1 VEEMLEQGIIQPSRS
16 AYSSPVLLVRK
27 KDGSWRFCVDY
38 RALNTITVK
47 DRYPIPVIEELLDEL
62 TGSAYFSKLDLRAG
76 YHQIRVDPGDV
87 HKTAFRTHDG
97 HYEFRVM
104 PFGLTNAPA
113 TFQGLMND
121 LFRPLLRRYVL
132 VFFDDILVYS
142 RNWGEHLRHVREV
155 LDILRQNQLKV
166 KMSKCLWGESR
177 VEYLGHII
185 SAKGVEADPSKI
197 KNMVDW
203 PIPTNQREL
212 RGFLGLT
219 GYYRRFV
226 ANYGK
231 IAAPLTSLLRKGGF
245 QWTGKATEAFEALK
259 TAMSTAPVLALP
271 DFGKPFVVE
280 CDASGE
286 GIGAVLMQEGRP
298 VAYMSKALSNQS
310 RQLSTYERE
319 MLAILHAVTKWRPYL
334 IGQRFT
340 IRTDQR
346 SLPYFMEQRVHT
358 PAQQRWVT
366 KLLGYDY
373 ELVYKKGIE
382 NRAADALSR
391 QPDTS
396 ELASF
401 SAPTS
406 LISSDLWRTKAEDHT
421 MEELESRCKDRFPNF
436 KP

>member
-1 VEEMLEQGIIQPSRS
+1 M
-16 AYSSPVLLVRK
+16 LLVRK
-27 KDGSWRFCVDY
+27 KDGTWRFCVDY
-38 RALNTITVK
+38 RALNAITVK

-62 TGSAYFSKLDLRAG
+62 TGAAYFSKLDLRAG
-76 YHQIRVDPGDV
+76 YHQIRVDPADI

-121 LFRPLLRRYVL
+121 FFRPLLRRYVL

-142 RNWGEHLRHVREV
+142 RTMEDHLRHVREV
-155 LDILRQNQLKV
+155 LEILRENELKV
-166 KMSKCLWGESR
+166 KMSKCLWAEPR

-185 SAKGVEADPSKI
+185 SAAGVEADPGKI
-197 KNMVDW
+197 TSMVDW
-203 PIPTNQREL
+203 PTPKNPREL

-231 IAAPLTSLLRKGGF
+231 IAAPLTLLLRKGGF
-245 QWTGKATEAFEALK
+245 SWTDKATKAFDELK
-259 TAMSTAPVLALP
+259 DAMTTAPVLALP
-271 DFGKPFVVE
+271 DFHKPFVVE
-280 CDASGE
+280 CDASGG

-298 VAYMSKALSNQS
+298 IAYLSKALSEKSQ
-310 RQLSTYERE
+310 QLSTYERE
-319 MLAILHAVTKWRPYL
+319 MLAILHAITKWRPYL
-334 IGQRFT
+334 IGRKFL

-346 SLPYFMEQRVHT
+346 SLPYFMSQRVHT

-373 ELVYKKGIE
+373 EMVYKKGSE

-391 QPDTS
+391 LPNPPTGELVPLSSPTLPD
-396 ELASF
+396 
-401 SAPTS
+401 SAP
-406 LISSDLWRTKAEDHT
+406 
-421 MEELESRCKDRFPNF
+421 
-436 KP
+436 

>member
-1 VEEMLEQGIIQPSRS
+1 
-16 AYSSPVLLVRK
+16 
-27 KDGSWRFCVDY
+27 
-38 RALNTITVK
+38 
-47 DRYPIPVIEELLDEL
+47 
-62 TGSAYFSKLDLRAG
+62 
-76 YHQIRVDPGDV
+76 
-87 HKTAFRTHDG
+87 
-97 HYEFRVM
+97 
-104 PFGLTNAPA
+104 
-113 TFQGLMND
+113 
-121 LFRPLLRRYVL
+121 
-132 VFFDDILVYS
+132 
-142 RNWGEHLRHVREV
+142 
-155 LDILRQNQLKV
+155 
-166 KMSKCLWGESR
+166 
-177 VEYLGHII
+177 LGHII

-231 IAAPLTSLLRKGGF
+231 MAAPLTSLLKKGGF

-259 TAMSTAPVLALP
+259 TAMSTATVLALP

-280 CDASGE
+280 YYASGK

-298 VAYMSKALSNQS
+298 MAYMSKALSNQS

-401 SAPTS
+401 SAPAFP
-406 LISSDLWRTKAEDHT
+406 ISSDMWGTNAEDHT
-421 MEELESRCKDRFPNF
+421 MEELESEFKDRFTNF